1 MEPIP
6 LSGGQLMLTNPDDHT
21 LLARDPALIGGAL
34 AYTQADLDRMRMT
47 CPEVP
52 VGLTAG
58 CPPLPADCAPPVAE
72 RYMGC
77 GSRQTFITCAARR
90 TFTPCARPSW
100 P

>member
-52 VGLTAG
+52 A
-58 CPPLPADCAPPVAE
+58 
-72 RYMGC
+72 
-77 GSRQTFITCAARR
+77 
-90 TFTPCARPSW
+90 
-100 P
+100 

>member
-72 RYMGC
+72 RYMGAC
-77 GSRQTFITCAARR
+77 RAAFRPLVRQ
-90 TFTPCARPSW
+90 
-100 P
+100 